1 MPLKDRLFLSTALL
15 IGFLTL
21 VGTVDM
27 VRGLFEP

>member
-1 MPLKDRLFLSTALL
+1 MALKDRLFLSTAVL

-27 VRGLFEP
+27 VWGLI